1 MAWRKFLD
9 TFAAKEE
16 IEPHPRDS
24 RVQNLFEYF
33 SAGWAAKQADM
44 ITNGAEPQR
53 SGVAGAQMQA
63 CGRDTGSR
71 QTLDDGELTAA
82 EVAILGYLRNQYDC
96 YKFWVKAGPGG
107 RGWLPTD
114 EPKIREHEAIMHWL
128 KSKLQRYDPG
138 SSYE

>member
-33 SAGWAAKQADM
+33 SAGWSAGQADM
-44 ITNGAEPQR
+44 TTNSQGCHTNAGVPVADSLEETNG
-53 SGVAGAQMQA
+53 GMTAGE
-63 CGRDTGSR
+63 T
-71 QTLDDGELTAA
+71 
-82 EVAILGYLRNQYDC
+82 AILGYLRQQYDC
-96 YKFWVKAGPGG
+96 YKFWVKSGPGR

-114 EPKIREHEAIMHWL
+114 EPEIRKHEAIMHWL

-138 SSYE
+138 STYE